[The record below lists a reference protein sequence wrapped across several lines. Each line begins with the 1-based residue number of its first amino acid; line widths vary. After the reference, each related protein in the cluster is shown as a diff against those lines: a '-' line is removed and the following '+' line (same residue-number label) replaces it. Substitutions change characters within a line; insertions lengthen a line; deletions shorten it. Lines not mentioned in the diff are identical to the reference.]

1 MAINTL
7 AFAEKLSQELDKALV
22 QKSVT
27 GFMADNVFRSKFVG
41 AKTVLIPTLEMS
53 GLGDYDR
60 DKGFV
65 TGALTLTHDSYTL
78 TQDRART
85 FHLDSEDEDETG
97 IANLAGQVMGEFVR
111 TQVAPEM
118 DAYILSKLATLAE
131 TKQQTITGTP
141 ASQAYKMFAEGV
153 GKVQNVTGYDEEL
166 VAFVDSAMWSALQ
179 TSAEV
184 SRQIVIS
191 DFKKG
196 EISTKVKKLND
207 VAIIPVADARM
218 KTAFT
223 FNDGT
228 TEDQEAGGFAP
239 AASAKNVGLIILPK
253 RATSLV
259 KKTEKIRIFE
269 PNKNQ
274 SMDAYK
280 LDYRLYYDAFI
291 KKSMEGTVF
300 AYSYTVGA

>member
-166 VAFVDSAMWSALQ
+166 VAFVDSAMWAALQ
-179 TSAEV
+179 TSSEV
-184 SRQIVIS
+184 SRQLVVS

-196 EISTKVKKLND
+196 EVSVNVKKLND
-207 VAIIPVADARM
+207 VAIIPVSDARM

-228 TEDQEAGGFAP
+228 TSEQEAGGFAP
-239 AASAKNVGLIILPK
+239 AASAKNVGLLILPK

-269 PNKNQ
+269 PGENQ

-300 AYSYTVGA
+300 AYSYTVGG